1 MTSPVSPPVFSSSDR
16 YHSLSRA
23 MNPEGMDLDECC
35 DDCFPEAEILVDS
48 VEELSALNV
57 DIKDVWRKA
66 ER

>member
-1 MTSPVSPPVFSSSDR
+1 
-16 YHSLSRA
+16 